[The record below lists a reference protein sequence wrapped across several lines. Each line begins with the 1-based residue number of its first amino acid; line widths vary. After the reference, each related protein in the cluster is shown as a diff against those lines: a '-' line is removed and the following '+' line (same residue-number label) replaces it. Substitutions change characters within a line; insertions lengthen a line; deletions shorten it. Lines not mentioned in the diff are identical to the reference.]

1 MTSKKTLIPG
11 VTTDSNRYALTAAN
25 RLTDKRH
32 TIINV
37 GLKTGSHLR
46 TDWKPETIY
55 EDIDTITLYP
65 GAPN

>member
-46 TDWKPETIY
+46 TD
-55 EDIDTITLYP
+55 
-65 GAPN
+65 